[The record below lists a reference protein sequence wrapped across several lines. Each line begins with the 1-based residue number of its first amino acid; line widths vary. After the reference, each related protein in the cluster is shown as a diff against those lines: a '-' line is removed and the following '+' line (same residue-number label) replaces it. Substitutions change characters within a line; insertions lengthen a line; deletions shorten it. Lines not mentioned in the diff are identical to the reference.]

1 MPELTLNQ
9 RAMIIAIARMCGLTG
24 SNQEIY
30 DKFWETYQDVFKQ
43 EPEQKGEI
51 EIINRPF

>member
-24 SNQEIY
+24 SNKEIY